1 MNKYVTALFAGLKNS
16 IMYSIILEEFEYSY
30 HYEHQK
36 VCLCQVT
43 VISMRSSKQ
52 NKNVL
57 KKRKVTNH
65 QSASPTKKKIQLSP
79 PNQPQPTPTK
89 QPTNQPLLPT
99 KSSLISEGKAAISFR
114 SNQLTSCFRR
124 PDGWKLGNHPNA
136 SERKIALGSK

>member
-65 QSASPTKKKIQLSP
+65 QSASPTKKKQLSP